1 MTQLEQPRM
10 VTPEAVALEFTTA
23 NVGSRSLAFLIDIA
37 IVGAVSLGGLLALGL
52 GPNALPAW
60 LVVPILII
68 LLPGWYFG
76 YFAACETL
84 WNGRTVGKAAL
95 GLRVV
100 TKEGGPVRFRH
111 AAVRTVVGLVDF
123 GIGAGFFAIVFILL
137 TPDNQRLGDLLAGTL
152 VLRER
157 SGLPAPAPVSFG
169 VPPGL
174 EPYTATLDVSGLRIE
189 EYQAVRTFLLRAPSL
204 PLAPRTSLAMQ
215 LASPLVERLRPP
227 PPPGVPPELFLNC
240 VAAAYQRRQR
250 PAGGPGPAGPT
261 LPPAAWSPP
270 TQPGG
275 GRPGTPPPP
284 PSWPPG
290 PATNAVRPEAPA
302 PGPGPAPAARAGGS
316 GADDAAAVEDGF
328 QPPE

>member
-1 MTQLEQPRM
+1 M

-23 NVGSRSLAFLIDIA
+23 NVGSRILALLIDGVV
-37 IVGAVSLGGLLALGL
+37 VGVVSLGGLLALGL
-52 GPNALPAW
+52 VGAALPVW
-60 LVVPILII
+60 LTVPILII

-76 YFAACETL
+76 YFVACETL

-111 AAVRTVVGLVDF
+111 ATVRALLGLVDF
-123 GIGAGFFAIVFILL
+123 GIASGFFAVVFVLV

-174 EPYTATLDVSGLRIE
+174 EPYAATLDVSGLRVE
-189 EYQAVRTFLLRAPSL
+189 QYQAVRTFLLRAPSL
-204 PLAPRTSLAMQ
+204 PPGPRTSLAVQ

-227 PPPGVPPELFLNC
+227 PPPGLPAELFLNC

-250 PAGGPGPAGPT
+250 SDAPALPT
-261 LPPAAWSPP
+261 TQPAASGQAAGLG
-270 TQPGG
+270 QPGG
-275 GRPGTPPPP
+275 GRQ
-284 PSWPPG
+284 
-290 PATNAVRPEAPA
+290 
-302 PGPGPAPAARAGGS
+302 AAGRAGS
-316 GADDAAAVEDGF
+316 GASAPAVPWTPGPPAGEGSMPPAAEAGAAEARGSEPSPPSGDGF
-328 QPPE
+328 APPA